1 MKVLRMWIPTASN
14 DFQRP
19 SDASVALS
27 ALCEDP
33 QFLAATE
40 KVCCQSGQTAAESIC
55 IYMA

>member
-1 MKVLRMWIPTASN
+1 MDSDC
-14 DFQRP
+14 DFQRWP

>member
-1 MKVLRMWIPTASN
+1 MWIPTASN